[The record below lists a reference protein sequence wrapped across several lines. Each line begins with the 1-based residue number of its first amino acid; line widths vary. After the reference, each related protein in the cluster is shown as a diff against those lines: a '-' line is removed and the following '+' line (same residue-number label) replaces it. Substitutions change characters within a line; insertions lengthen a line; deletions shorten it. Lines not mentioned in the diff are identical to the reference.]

1 MAWYESVLLV
11 LLNERPYFTSFV
23 IFHGGRCK
31 IEHRVCTNV
40 SGNTETDA
48 GLWLRVYANLESWKE
63 EMVLSWCL
71 FHLQLQ
77 YSTVG
82 LMLSCWQSATRRKCC
97 VCGSTTVG
105 HWCLPM
111 NQTLKAARRPRCQF
125 RCSLFLT
132 LIQKLQKEAG
142 KTSIF
147 FFFFKKERLKHDS
160 MLRGMKSPLSL
171 LFTPIISL
179 QSVPNGAS
187 GQPAADPCV
196 KVIKTIIIIIKIA
209 V

>member
-1 MAWYESVLLV
+1 MLCVWQYNCGALVSSNESNPKSCQAASVPIQV
-11 LLNERPYFTSFV
+11 FSVSY
-23 IFHGGRCK
+23 
-31 IEHRVCTNV
+31 TN
-40 SGNTETDA
+40 
-48 GLWLRVYANLESWKE
+48 
-63 EMVLSWCL
+63 
-71 FHLQLQ
+71 
-77 YSTVG
+77 
-82 LMLSCWQSATRRKCC
+82 
-97 VCGSTTVG
+97 
-105 HWCLPM
+105 P
-111 NQTLKAARRPRCQF
+111 KAAEGGW
-125 RCSLFLT
+125 
-132 LIQKLQKEAG
+132 KN
-142 KTSIF
+142 F

>member
-82 LMLSCWQSATRRKCC
+82 LILSCWQSATRRKCC

-142 KTSIF
+142 KTSF
-147 FFFFKKERLKHDS
+147 FSLKRKDWNMTQCSVVWSHHS
-160 MLRGMKSPLSL
+160 LCYSLPLSL
-171 LFTPIISL
+171 CNLFPTGLPGNQLLTP
-179 QSVPNGAS
+179 V
-187 GQPAADPCV
+187 
-196 KVIKTIIIIIKIA
+196 
-209 V
+209 